1 MQDYEAKKVKT
12 AAAVAELVA
21 KYPMLVTAAATKG
34 GGLQAAAKNI
44 RIELKAAFP
53 AIKFSVKSSRFSMG
67 DSIDVSWT
75 DGPMT
80 AQVEAI
86 IKKYAAGSFNG
97 MEDIYEYASSAWTN
111 AFGDAKYVHSQ
122 RSLSDAAVASAIRTA
137 VARGM
142 VDDTATVAAYRKG
155 SLMSVSC
162 EWGGRDVQDV
172 IASIAYGRTWALT
185 KALIVQSA
193 A

>member
-53 AIKFSVKSSRFSMG
+53 GVTFSVKSRRFSMG
-67 DSIDVSWT
+67 DAIDVSWT
-75 DGPMT
+75 DGPVS
-80 AQVEAI
+80 AQVQAI
-86 IKKYAAGSFNG
+86 INKYSAGSFDG
-97 MEDIYEYASSAWTN
+97 MQDLYTYSGEAFTK
-111 AFGDAKYVHSQ
+111 AFGDAKYVHSK
-122 RSLSDAAVASAIRTA
+122 RSLSDAAIASAIRTIN
-137 VARGM
+137 ARH
-142 VDDTATVAAYRKG
+142 DLDFTLEAYRKG
-155 SLMSVSC
+155 DLWKAPGLWNHNAQELIDNV
-162 EWGGRDVQDV
+162 
-172 IASIAYGRTWALT
+172 AYARTWAIT
-185 KALIVQSA
+185 KTLVVQPA